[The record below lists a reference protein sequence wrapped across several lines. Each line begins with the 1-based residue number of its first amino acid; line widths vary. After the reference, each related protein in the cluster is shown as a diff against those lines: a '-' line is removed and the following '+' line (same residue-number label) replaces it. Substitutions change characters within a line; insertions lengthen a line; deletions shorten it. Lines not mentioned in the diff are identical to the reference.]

1 MRIYNAHMIHEE
13 PAGYNR
19 RAAKK
24 PTNVTVNSDLLRQAR
39 AFGINL
45 SAVLEQALVEILRRR
60 QREQWLEE
68 NKAAINNYNSCV
80 RERGT
85 FSDGLRS
92 F

>member
-1 MRIYNAHMIHEE
+1 MRIYNAHMIREE
-13 PAGYNR
+13 PAAYDR

-39 AFGINL
+39 ECGVNL
-45 SAVLEQALVEILRRR
+45 SAVLEQALVELLRRR
-60 QREQWLEE
+60 QREKWIED
-68 NKAAINNYNSCV
+68 NRAAIDSYNSCV